1 MKYKKITF
9 VIAACIILT
18 LLAGCK
24 AKGNGTANGT
34 ADSVANNGT
43 VETKSETAKSRTLSG
58 RYIPDDEDSLIDYLE
73 FKGSIVKTSTMGFD
87 MSVSVPYEVK
97 NKQVIISDSSGTI
110 VLDIEDE
117 NNLIGDSWPIE
128 GIRFTKE

>member
-1 MKYKKITF
+1 MKNKKQAIT
-9 VIAACIILT
+9 IIACIVLT

-24 AKGNGTANGT
+24 AKGNAT
-34 ADSVANNGT
+34 ADSTANNST
-43 VETKSETAKSRTLSG
+43 AETKNETAVIRTLSE
-58 RYIPDDEDSLIDYLE
+58 RYISEDEDCIYDYFE
-73 FKGSIVKTSTMGFD
+73 FKGNVVKTSTMGLN

-97 NKQVIISDSSGTI
+97 DKQVILSDSSGTV

>member
-1 MKYKKITF
+1 MKNKKIAF
-9 VIAACIILT
+9 VIAACIALT

-24 AKGNGTANGT
+24 AKGNAVAESTAYSTTEVKNAI
-34 ADSVANNGT
+34 ADN
-43 VETKSETAKSRTLSG
+43 RTLSG
-58 RYIPDDEDSLIDYLE
+58 RYVPEDEDCIYDYFE
-73 FKGSIVKTSTMGFD
+73 FKGSVVKTSTMGLN

-97 NKQVIISDSSGTI
+97 NKQVIISDSKATV

-128 GIRFTKE
+128 GIRFTKK

>member
-1 MKYKKITF
+1 MKNRKPVIA
-9 VIAACIILT
+9 IAACIALT

-24 AKGNGTANGT
+24 AKGNAT
-34 ADSVANNGT
+34 ADSVANNSIAEIKIE
-43 VETKSETAKSRTLSG
+43 VADNRTLSG
-58 RYIPDDEDSLIDYLE
+58 RYVPEDEDCIYDYLE
-73 FKGSIVKTSTMGFD
+73 FKGSIVKTSTMGLN

-97 NKQVIISDSSGTI
+97 NKQVIISDSSGTV